1 MFWWGGEGGVSSV
14 SALLSLST
22 YFLPAR
28 SFTSLSVPLP
38 FFFFFPFLLRVFLTL
53 FLSILKSNLDHKL
66 KKPIRNWIKFKYRA
80 VCRCGPGGTSCC
92 SGVSVTASGGH
103 NLTLLV
109 DLFFHLWALSWF
121 DVLMTSSVDMSCDVM
136 SCDLLI
142 TSVVTSW
149 SSWVQTRG
157 PGLCPVLL
165 HNVQPG

>member
-1 MFWWGGEGGVSSV
+1 MGGWGGGQLRLCSFISV
-14 SALLSLST
+14 NLLPSCSLIHFSLSST
-22 YFLPAR
+22 SFFLFLPF
-28 SFTSLSVPLP
+28 SSKS
-38 FFFFFPFLLRVFLTL
+38 FLTL

-92 SGVSVTASGGH
+92 SGVSVTASGGQ

-142 TSVVTSW
+142 TSVVTAW